1 MSFKK
6 RLIEALGRNGLVQLD
21 QIDKRL
27 KTNSDFVPIGT
38 GLERSA
44 MFHSGVGPV
53 LAPGQVHSNLRR
65 DKVPLSDDRNR
76 SAVEVISELLTPEK
90 PPLPTQKP
98 QMPAPEQGM
107 PAPGGEEPMADAAGA
122 AAPPEAGIDPNE
134 ITDAD
139 LPPREGEGGHEQAPA
154 PENIPGTP
162 SGNKYSVDTA
172 MGQLEGILKN
182 WMLMAGEFPE
192 GEQKHNFI
200 EIGERLREISG
211 VLERDFGQQPS
222 APASIQPPSGSPAGT
237 PPPPQEAGAPAPGGP
252 PAEGQPPAPGG
263 QPPPAPDGQPPPV
276 PGEEEELDPNEELP
290 V

>member
-38 GLERSA
+38 GLERST

-65 DKVPLSDDRNR
+65 EKVPLSDDITR
-76 SAVEVISELLTPEK
+76 SANEVISELLTPDK
-90 PPLPTQKP
+90 PPLPPQKP
-98 QMPAPEQGM
+98 EMPAPEQGM

-139 LPPREGEGGHEQAPA
+139 LPPREGEPAAPA
-154 PENIPGTP
+154 PAPAHGQGEEIPGTP
-162 SGNKYSVDTA
+162 SGSKYTVDIA

-182 WMLMAGEFPE
+182 WMLLAGDFPE

-211 VLERDFGQQPS
+211 VLERDYGQQPT
-222 APASIQPPSGSPAGT
+222 APTSIQPPSGSPAGT
-237 PPPPQEAGAPAPGGP
+237 PPPPQEAGEQPAPGG
-252 PAEGQPPAPGG
+252 PPAPGG
-263 QPPPAPDGQPPPV
+263 QPPPAPGGPPPV
-276 PGEEEELDPNEELP
+276 PGQEEEELNPEEELP